1 MIFPGSDLHLTPA
14 YGRDY
19 RNKATVQE
27 AWHAGA
33 DFLLHGK
40 YVSQRDV
47 KPGTQVW
54 IRYARLTKMVRVQ

>member
-1 MIFPGSDLHLTPA
+1 MFENADLHVTPA

-19 RNKATVQE
+19 KSMIEVKE
-27 AWHAGA
+27 SWHGGK

-40 YVSQRDV
+40 YISQRDV

-54 IRYARLTKMVRVQ
+54 ARYARLTKMVRVQ